1 MRFVPAS
8 RCERVQGLRPHGRR
22 AALKRGVR
30 DGMRCGAMVDAM
42 DCQAGFSHLK
52 THTKRDQGSC
62 RFWQYEYVSPLPAHR
77 KRSDHW
83 DMSSTS
89 MVLLAQGSWTCWLA
103 LFARLDLICP
113 PPRRSLAGTLGGP
126 PENRRGTGRAEAP
139 LDPTPALIHR
149 RAVETMQSCNPSL
162 SSSALAPP
170 STKWAMAGV
179 LVAR

>member
-89 MVLLAQGSWTCWLA
+89 MAHGLPA

-113 PPRRSLAGTLGGP
+113 LPLGGP
-126 PENRRGTGRAEAP
+126 WQAPWAVPRRTGEALDALRRPSTRP
-139 LDPTPALIHR
+139 L
-149 RAVETMQSCNPSL
+149 L
-162 SSSALAPP
+162 SSIVGRWRRCSPAIHPCHQVRWLPRRP
-170 STKWAMAGV
+170 SGPWPAF
-179 LVAR
+179 